1 MGIWRKTLIYL
12 GLVEDEDH
20 FDDYAYDDIGLDE
33 EPVPEPANSRRGSLR
48 RVQESEPA
56 VTPRR
61 DPGARREGVVRAMP
75 ERSSSPSVH
84 HLSPTNFNMHAQELG
99 DKFRDGA
106 VVIMNLDSTPPEE
119 ASRLKNFASGLVYGL
134 RGTMRPVG
142 PNVFLLSPEG
152 VQVSAEEQQRLLDA
166 RGLFHEG

>member
-12 GLVEDEDH
+12 GLVEDDDH
-20 FDDYAYDDIGLDE
+20 FDDYGYDDLTDE
-33 EPVPEPANSRRGSLR
+33 EAVSEPAPSRRAPLR
-48 RVQESEPA
+48 RVQEPDA
-56 VTPRR
+56 AAAP
-61 DPGARREGVVRAMP
+61 RREGVVRAMP
-75 ERSSSPSVH
+75 DRGASPSVH

-166 RGLFHEG
+166 RGLFNEG